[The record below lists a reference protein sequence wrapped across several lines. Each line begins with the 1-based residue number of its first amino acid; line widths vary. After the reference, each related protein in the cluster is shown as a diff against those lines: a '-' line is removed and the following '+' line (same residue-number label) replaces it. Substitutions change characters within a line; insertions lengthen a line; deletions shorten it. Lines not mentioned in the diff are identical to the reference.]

1 MCPSLARC
9 REDPHEKSYFSAML
23 FYTGSRVGSDL
34 LDLARAVGSRNS
46 TWAGELTGPG
56 TGRTPELA
64 SQRAGSGRAT
74 CTRSSRDSARA
85 GGSTSPGTDR
95 FWSQPLRR
103 QALDPTRVQK
113 TLGSL
118 PVNRSRGP
126 GANSTYSRTSGPAPS
141 GLAPGKPC
149 GRRCASSWHPL
160 SFHPVAHATPLRASL
175 AQRATC

>member
-1 MCPSLARC
+1 MRRVTFLLCYFIQVAASDPIYWTWPEQLAPGTPRGQV
-9 REDPHEKSYFSAML
+9 S
-23 FYTGSRVGSDL
+23 SRVPGSDGL
-34 LDLARAVGSRNS
+34 RNQPLRGLAPDAPRVQGAPETLRGQ
-46 TWAGELTGPG
+46 AGPRVPGP
-56 TGRTPELA
+56 
-64 SQRAGSGRAT
+64 
-74 CTRSSRDSARA
+74 
-85 GGSTSPGTDR
+85 DR
-95 FWSQPLRR
+95 LWSQPLRR
-103 QALDPTRVQK
+103 QALDLTRVQK